1 MKIEAKPGGC
11 KIPKLPSDGGGLG
24 AAAVGGPLSHASLWD
39 IEADLRSISSHHT
52 PLLIGNFLLRL

>member
-39 IEADLRSISSHHT
+39 MRQT
-52 PLLIGNFLLRL
+52 